1 MPSLVVDTHA
11 AVWYLLQSKR
21 LSATANAALDETL
34 KGGDSIYLASISLV
48 EVIYL
53 VEKGKLSQ
61 VAADQLIEGL
71 RDPQSNW
78 ILAPL
83 DLAISQEL
91 SKVPRSAV
99 PDMPDRIIAATAIH
113 LGLPLVTVDS
123 KIKASGIKTI
133 W

>member
-1 MPSLVVDTHA
+1 MSSLVVDTHA
-11 AVWYLLQSKR
+11 AVWYLLQSSR
-21 LSATANAALDETL
+21 LSSTANAALDETL
-34 KGGDSIYLASISLV
+34 KRGDSIYLASISLV

-53 VEKGKLSQ
+53 VEKLRISQ
-61 VAADQLIEGL
+61 LAADRLIDGIK
-71 RDPQSNW
+71 DPLSNW

-83 DLAISQEL
+83 DLAISLEL
-91 SKVPRSAV
+91 SKVSRSAV

-123 KIKASGIKTI
+123 KLQVSGIKTI

>member
-1 MPSLVVDTHA
+1 MTSLVVDTHA
-11 AVWYLLQSKR
+11 AVWYLLQSNR
-21 LSATANAALDETL
+21 LSATASAALDETL
-34 KGGDSIYLASISLV
+34 KHGDSIYLASISLI

-53 VEKGKLSQ
+53 IEKGKLSQ
-61 VAADQLIEGL
+61 VAADQLIDGL
-71 RDPQSNW
+71 RDPKSNW

-83 DLAISQEL
+83 DLAVSQEL

-123 KIKASGIKTI
+123 KLQASGIKTI